1 MIETSSTYKQKV
13 LQDGREWRVNAI
25 VTTRNGST
33 LSITNPNIME
43 NGLSIS
49 DGTSEK
55 GKFCVGSFVSKQ
67 LTLKIANF
75 DGIFK
80 EDKFDGATIYLK
92 IGLVIGKN
100 ESTGE
105 ESIEWIKLG
114 VFYISDHHSAG
125 GIITIIAYD
134 AASKFERKY
143 DSKITYPTTLYNIL
157 LDACNNCGVPLYNTS
172 IKVDTL
178 VWKAPSEEAI
188 TYANVVS
195 YIAQIEAS
203 WARINNNGELVLG
216 WYDMDQFY
224 PESGDILDGNG
235 EPTISG
241 SSAITFDAYQNSLIK
256 SLAIHGK
263 GSQDGSG
270 TPSPSNVRPIHGVKY
285 IEKWAGLSPDNRNL
299 LINSDFS
306 KVTATSTISIS
317 NGVATMTG
325 AIGVSNR
332 ILLVLSDYALQNMR
346 NKNVTASY
354 FAMGTNITAG
364 NTNPFLG
371 VELHIQYADNSNDYD
386 DIIIESRGTFQL
398 EKLEKTF
405 QVKDKDVYGAWLS
418 LCIRDFS
425 GTIQYKLPK
434 LEIGVASTEWTLAP
448 EDLSSY
454 QKITFSQE
462 LFDLSP
468 NNRNLLV
475 DSDFSKVTATST
487 ISISNGVATMT
498 GAIGVQNKIQLTLS
512 NYALQNMCGKEI
524 VGSMYGAGTNIAY
537 GTTNPWIGAELVINY
552 DDGSGDYFNVW
563 GDKLFPS
570 GTSAWSKNEKAY
582 QVKDKEISEAHVVFL
597 IRDAS
602 GSVQF
607 KLPKWELG
615 TASTEWTLAPE
626 DSPSYQNGTADSYDA
641 VSETGT
647 LKNKKAVFDG
657 SSDEAVSYY
666 SSYGSTNYTRFQINI
681 GSLGGLDKISWC
693 DRLAIIQNASWREE
707 SIHIENDAT
716 YVNIVIGK
724 SYIPGWLDS
733 WTDSQKVSAFKT
745 WLSSNPVSIVYQ
757 LPSPQ
762 TISGSSQ
769 QITVFESTTVTIDNG
784 GQADITYSTADI
796 VDGGSFYPIAP
807 SVDGGTLLNYSQTDL
822 IDAGNF
828 TDYSETD
835 ELNGGDFFEYGNH
848 IEDFISG
855 GVFRKNLPTP
865 LTIKSLNSCN
875 VHTSDVKITGVEI
888 STTEWKN
895 QDYMVGSNGYV
906 VSIKQNPY
914 AIEQIDL
921 LALWI
926 ATELIDFSFRP
937 MEISALDD
945 PSIEAGD
952 VVYVVDDHGN
962 TYPTIVS
969 NIEYSIGD
977 YEKFSADAESE
988 SKKQSVNYDV
998 ETKAVQSAKEIA
1010 ISGISTYEVQT
1021 FNFVNMAAYA
1031 MGLYAT
1037 KQQAADGSYILYWH
1051 DKQVLSSSSNVWKL
1065 DENSFTV
1072 SIDGGTTWKSI
1083 DNSTNIIYYLLNILG
1098 VYTSINN
1105 KLPINS
1111 PQMTGIPTAPTAANG
1126 TNTAQL
1132 ATTAFVTAAISNLAL
1147 GTENPTIYLTKEDLL
1162 TYVYPIG
1169 TYYISFKNVSPA
1181 SFLGGTWMRQEDV
1194 FLYGSTQDEM
1204 KNGTYYGGSKTKT
1217 ISQDNLPNVGLY
1229 THGYYTVDNN
1239 LDGST
1244 VQVRARDYLT
1254 NDPNDWIG
1262 ALGGGGKAMDI
1273 MPPYV
1278 GVHMW
1283 KRLS

>member
-1 MIETSSTYKQKV
+1 LIETSSTYKQKV
-13 LQDGREWRVNAI
+13 LQDGRDWRVNAL

-33 LSITNPNIME
+33 LSLTNSNILE

-195 YIAQIEAS
+195 YIAQIAAS

-241 SSAITFDAYQNSLIK
+241 NSAINFDAYQNSLIK
-256 SLAIHGK
+256 SLVVHGK
-263 GSQDGSG
+263 ELQDGSG

-299 LINSDFS
+299 LI
-306 KVTATSTISIS
+306 
-317 NGVATMTG
+317 
-325 AIGVSNR
+325 
-332 ILLVLSDYALQNMR
+332 
-346 NKNVTASY
+346 
-354 FAMGTNITAG
+354 
-364 NTNPFLG
+364 
-371 VELHIQYADNSNDYD
+371 
-386 DIIIESRGTFQL
+386 
-398 EKLEKTF
+398 
-405 QVKDKDVYGAWLS
+405 
-418 LCIRDFS
+418 
-425 GTIQYKLPK
+425 
-434 LEIGVASTEWTLAP
+434 
-448 EDLSSY
+448 
-454 QKITFSQE
+454 
-462 LFDLSP
+462 
-468 NNRNLLV
+468 

-498 GAIGVQNKIQLTLS
+498 GAIGVKNTILLKLS
-512 NYALQNMCGKEI
+512 DYALQNMRGKVI
-524 VGSMYGAGTNIAY
+524 TGSMYGAGTDIAY

-582 QVKDKEISEAHVVFL
+582 QVKDKEISEAHVTFL

-626 DSPSYQNGTADSYDA
+626 DLSSYQKIAFPQELFEGEQYNCI
-641 VSETGT
+641 TGDT
-647 LKNKKAVFDG
+647 QLYKAKAVFDG

-666 SSYGSTNYTRFQINI
+666 SSYESTNYTRFQITI
-681 GSLGGLDKISWC
+681 GYFGSLDKISCC
-693 DRLAIIQNASWREE
+693 DSLAIISNSSWREE
-707 SIHIENDAT
+707 SVHIENDASF
-716 YVNIVIGK
+716 VNIVIKK
-724 SYIPGWLDS
+724 SYIHGWLDS
-733 WTDSQKVSAFKT
+733 WTSSQKVNAFKT
-745 WLSSNPVSIVYQ
+745 WLSSNPVTIIYQ
-757 LPSPQ
+757 AHVL
-762 TISGSSQ
+762 SGSFGSHS
-769 QITVFESTTVTIDNG
+769 ITVSGNTTVLVDNKG
-784 GQADITYSTADI
+784 KADITYSTADI

-807 SVDGGTLLNYSQTDL
+807 SVDGGTLIDYSQADS

-828 TDYSETD
+828 TDYSEAD

-865 LTIKSLNSCN
+865 LTIRSLNSCN
-875 VHTSDVKITGVEI
+875 IHTSDVKITGVEI
-888 STTEWKN
+888 STTEWQK
-895 QDYMVGSNGYV
+895 QDYMTGSDGYV
-906 VSIKQNPY
+906 VSVKQNPY

-921 LALWI
+921 LAIWM
-926 ATELIDFSFRP
+926 AGELVDFSFRP

-988 SKKQSVNYDV
+988 STKQSVNYDV
-998 ETKAVQSAKEIA
+998 ETKAVQSAKEIT

-1083 DNSTNIIYYLLNILG
+1083 DNSTNIISYLLNILG

-1111 PQMTGIPTAPTAANG
+1111 PQMTGIPTAPTAADG
-1126 TNTAQL
+1126 THTTQI
-1132 ATTAFVTAAISNLAL
+1132 ATTAFVISEISKLVPATGSPL
-1147 GTENPTIYLTKEDLL
+1147 DS
-1162 TYVYPIG
+1162 YPVG
-1169 TYYISFKNVSPA
+1169 SFYWSSESTSPA
-1181 SFLGGTWMRQEDV
+1181 SLFGGSWEKIEDV
-1194 FLYGSTQDEM
+1194 FILAAGPLHLLGSKGGEAEHIITELEM
-1204 KNGTYYGGSKTKT
+1204 PNHRHVGLFGKGVNQCFWDSGGSAW
-1217 ISQDNLPNVGLY
+1217 SVGGDWTGGSGDY
-1229 THGYYTVDNN
+1229 TTGY
-1239 LDGST
+1239 S
-1244 VQVRARDYLT
+1244 
-1254 NDPNDWIG
+1254 
-1262 ALGGGGKAMDI
+1262 GGGQAHNT
-1273 MPPYV
+1273 MPPYMAANCW
-1278 GVHMW
+1278 H
-1283 KRLS
+1283 RIA

>member
-75 DGIFK
+75 DGVFK

-92 IGLVIGKN
+92 IGLVLGKN

-105 ESIEWIKLG
+105 ESVEWIKLG
-114 VFYISDHHSAG
+114 VFYISEHHSAG

-143 DSKITYPTTLYNIL
+143 DSKITYPTTLFNIL

-178 VWKAPSEEAI
+178 VFKAPSEEAI

-195 YIAQIEAS
+195 YIAQIAAS

-224 PESGDILDGNG
+224 PDSGDILDGNG

-241 SSAITFDAYQNSLIK
+241 NSAINFDAYPNSLIK
-256 SLAIHGK
+256 SLVVHGK
-263 GSQDGSG
+263 ESQDGSG

-299 LINSDFS
+299 LIGSDFS
-306 KVTATSTISIS
+306 KVTT
-317 NGVATMTG
+317 
-325 AIGVSNR
+325 
-332 ILLVLSDYALQNMR
+332 
-346 NKNVTASY
+346 
-354 FAMGTNITAG
+354 
-364 NTNPFLG
+364 
-371 VELHIQYADNSNDYD
+371 
-386 DIIIESRGTFQL
+386 
-398 EKLEKTF
+398 
-405 QVKDKDVYGAWLS
+405 
-418 LCIRDFS
+418 
-425 GTIQYKLPK
+425 
-434 LEIGVASTEWTLAP
+434 
-448 EDLSSY
+448 
-454 QKITFSQE
+454 
-462 LFDLSP
+462 
-468 NNRNLLV
+468 
-475 DSDFSKVTATST
+475 TST

-512 NYALQNMCGKEI
+512 NYALQNMCGQEI

-582 QVKDKEISEAHVVFL
+582 QVKDKEISEAHVAFL

-626 DSPSYQNGTADSYDA
+626 DLSSYQKVTFPQELFEGEQYNCI
-641 VSETGT
+641 TGDT
-647 LKNKKAVFDG
+647 QLHKAKAIISG
-657 SSDEAVSYY
+657 SSDEDVSYY
-666 SSYGSTNYTRFQINI
+666 SSYESADYARFQITI
-681 GSLGGLDKISWC
+681 GYFGSLDKISCC
-693 DRLAIIQNASWREE
+693 DSLAIISNSSWREE
-707 SIHIENDAT
+707 SVHIENDASF
-716 YVNIVIGK
+716 VNIVIKK
-724 SYIPGWLDS
+724 SYIHGWLDS
-733 WTDSQKVSAFKT
+733 WTSSQKVNAFKT
-745 WLSSNPVSIVYQ
+745 WLSSNPVTIIYQ
-757 LPSPQ
+757 ANVL
-762 TISGSSQ
+762 SGSFGQHS
-769 QITVFESTTVTIDNG
+769 ITVSGNTTVLVDNK
-784 GQADITYSTADI
+784 GQADITYSTADV

-807 SVDGGTLLNYSQTDL
+807 SVDGGTLFDYSQADT

-828 TDYSETD
+828 TDYSEAD
-835 ELNGGDFFEYGNH
+835 ELNGGDFFEYGNR

-888 STTEWKN
+888 STTEWQK

-988 SKKQSVNYDV
+988 SKNQSVNYDV
-998 ETKAVQSAKEIA
+998 ETKAVQSAKEIT

-1021 FNFVNMAAYA
+1021 FNFENMAAYA

-1083 DNSTNIIYYLLNILG
+1083 DNSTNIISYLLNILG
-1098 VYTSINN
+1098 IYTSINN

-1111 PQMTGIPTAPTAANG
+1111 PQMTGIPTAPTAADG
-1126 TNTAQL
+1126 TNTTQL
-1132 ATTAFVTAAISNLAL
+1132 ATTAFVAAAISNLVK
-1147 GTENPTIYLTKEDLL
+1147 GTGNPIDSYPPGTIY
-1162 TYVYPIG
+1162 
-1169 TYYISFKNVSPA
+1169 ISENSTSPA
-1181 SFLGGTWMRQEDV
+1181 SLFGGTWQQIKDV
-1194 FLYGSTQDEM
+1194 FLLAAGDTYAAGSTGGNAAHTLTVDEM
-1204 KNGTYYGGSKTKT
+1204 PNISLQYKDYFSADQGTEHKLVSYDSEDPASESSAHTKS
-1217 ISQDNLPNVGLY
+1217 I
-1229 THGYYTVDNN
+1229 
-1239 LDGST
+1239 
-1244 VQVRARDYLT
+1244 
-1254 NDPNDWIG
+1254 
-1262 ALGGGGKAMDI
+1262 GGGNSFSV
-1273 MPPYV
+1273 MPPYLTV
-1278 GVHMW
+1278 YVW